1 MISRNSLRVLAHAV
15 VETLKISA
23 PTVVEAVRGLS
34 LHPEWNAR
42 LDSWSGKIL
51 DEAGIVLEVEGRE
64 HLRDGEVFVV
74 MSNHQSLYD
83 IPVVFQAFKRPLRMV
98 AKKELFRVP
107 IWGKAMKTSGF
118 VEIDR
123 KNRESAIKSLK
134 EAKRLM
140 ERDGI
145 SLWIAP
151 EGTRSKTGVLAA
163 FKKGGFHMALD
174 AGLRILPITVDGTRD
189 VLQKGG
195 RQVERGARVRVTLH
209 APVDAS
215 KYGYKEIKTMMR
227 DVRDTIAAK
236 LPEELRGKAL

>member
-1 MISRNSLRVLAHAV
+1 MISPNSLRVLAHAV
-15 VETLKISA
+15 IETLRISA
-23 PTVVEAVRGLS
+23 PTVIEAVRGQS

-42 LDSWSGKIL
+42 LDSWSKKL
-51 DEAGIVLEVEGRE
+51 LNEAGIVLDVTGRE
-64 HLRDGEVFVV
+64 HLRDGEVYVI
-74 MSNHQSLYD
+74 MSNHQSMYD
-83 IPVVFQAFKRPLRMV
+83 IPVVFQALARPLRMV

-151 EGTRSKTGVLAA
+151 EGTRSRSGIVAP

-174 AGLRILPITVDGTRD
+174 AGLRILPITIDGTRD

-195 RQVERGARVRVTLH
+195 RRVEKGSRVRVTLPP
-209 APVDAS
+209 PVDAAD
-215 KYGYKEIKTMMR
+215 YGYKKLRELMA
-227 DVRDTIAAK
+227 DVRATIVTP
-236 LPEELRGKAL
+236 LPAEFRGHA